1 MKNPK
6 IKPDIIFKEFWRQND
21 RFASLFNTVVFEGE
35 EVIKPEELS
44 ELDTDVS
51 TLVEFNEYKETLSR
65 ARDVV
70 KKAAHGV
77 DFVIMGIENQ
87 RKTHYGMPLRVMIYD
102 ALGYLKEYQE
112 ISRKHREAGDK
123 ASAEEFLSGL
133 HKEDRLHPIISIVIY
148 YNEKPWDG
156 PKSLRDMIVDMPEKL
171 DRVFSDYP
179 MNLLQV
185 GESGKY
191 RFGNEEVQ
199 IIFETARYI
208 YGGEF
213 DKVRRL
219 LKEKIVAPDVGAMIG
234 VMTDSDL
241 LVQEALESKG
251 GMNMCTAL
259 ERLEERG
266 REAGRIEGRE
276 EGRKE
281 GRAEGI
287 AEGRE
292 EGRAEGKREI
302 LFALLKSGAEIK
314 LLKEVTGLSEE
325 EIKTLRKEIE

>member
-1 MKNPK
+1 
-6 IKPDIIFKEFWRQND
+6 
-21 RFASLFNTVVFEGE
+21 
-35 EVIKPEELS
+35 
-44 ELDTDVS
+44 
-51 TLVEFNEYKETLSR
+51 
-65 ARDVV
+65 
-70 KKAAHGV
+70 
-77 DFVIMGIENQ
+77 
-87 RKTHYGMPLRVMIYD
+87 
-102 ALGYLKEYQE
+102 
-112 ISRKHREAGDK
+112 
-123 ASAEEFLSGL
+123 
-133 HKEDRLHPIISIVIY
+133 
-148 YNEKPWDG
+148 
-156 PKSLRDMIVDMPEKL
+156 
-171 DRVFSDYP
+171 

-302 LFALLKSGAEIK
+302 LFALLKAGAEIK
-314 LLKEVTGLSEE
+314 LLKEVSGLSEE

>member
-1 MKNPK
+1 M
-6 IKPDIIFKEFWRQND
+6 PDK
-21 RFASLFNTVVFEGE
+21 
-35 EVIKPEELS
+35 
-44 ELDTDVS
+44 
-51 TLVEFNEYKETLSR
+51 
-65 ARDVV
+65 
-70 KKAAHGV
+70 
-77 DFVIMGIENQ
+77 
-87 RKTHYGMPLRVMIYD
+87 
-102 ALGYLKEYQE
+102 LG
-112 ISRKHREAGDK
+112 
-123 ASAEEFLSGL
+123 
-133 HKEDRLHPIISIVIY
+133 
-148 YNEKPWDG
+148 
-156 PKSLRDMIVDMPEKL
+156 
-171 DRVFSDYP
+171 RVFSDYL

-213 DKVRRL
+213 DKVRTL

-281 GRAEGI
+281 GI
-287 AEGRE
+287 
-292 EGRAEGKREI
+292 AEGKREI
-302 LFALLKSGAEIK
+302 LLALLKAGAEIK
-314 LLKEVTGLSEE
+314 LLKEVSGLSEE